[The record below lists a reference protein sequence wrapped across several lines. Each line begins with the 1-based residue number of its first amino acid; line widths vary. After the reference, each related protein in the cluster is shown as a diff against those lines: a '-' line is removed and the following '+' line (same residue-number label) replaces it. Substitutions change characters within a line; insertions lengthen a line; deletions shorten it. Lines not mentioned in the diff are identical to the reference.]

1 MGRLAEYA
9 FRRHYN
15 EVFRYLLRRTADA
28 GEAEELTQQV
38 FADAAA
44 AERRLERDDRPV
56 LGWLL
61 VVAQRRWV
69 DERRRRGRE
78 RRALETVKPEQGE
91 TEPAGPELA
100 AVLRRGVAAL
110 PEEQREVVVLRLWRG
125 ESFREIAVAA
135 GCSEAA
141 VKMRFRRG
149 LESLQELLRAEGY
162 RP

>member
-15 EVFRYLLRRTADA
+15 EVFRYLLWRTADA

-44 AERRLERDDRPV
+44 AEQRLERDDRPV

-78 RRALETVKPEQGE
+78 RRALEAVRLEQAGA
-91 TEPAGPELA
+91 EPAGPEFA
-100 AVLRRGVAAL
+100 SVLRRGVAAL
-110 PEEQREVVVLRLWRG
+110 PEEQREVVVRRLWRG
-125 ESFREIAVAA
+125 ESFAEIAAAA

-149 LESLQELLRAEGY
+149 LESLQAFLSEEGY
-162 RP
+162 RT